1 MFKVLKDFVI
11 ALTIMA
17 VPSVAFSAEA
27 QFHGLKTGMNKKEV
41 IQYLQL
47 DKIVNHKKRESSVL
61 YRGKNDTQIMQQ
73 IIREGI
79 PQNYLE
85 KICQHKDFTNKRF
98 ANVFLDFTQ
107 DEILWRIAVSFYI
120 PNDTLIKIALKT
132 SIEKY
137 FSGHEIKEESNTSG
151 IVAMHYYV
159 VTMVDNK
166 ISNSAI
172 QKHIKSF
179 LKEM

>member
-1 MFKVLKDFVI
+1 MFKALKDFVI
-11 ALTIMA
+11 VLTIIA

-27 QFHGLKTGMNKKEV
+27 KFHGLKTGMNQKEV

-47 DKIVNHKKRESSVL
+47 DKIVNHHKREYPAL
-61 YRGKNDTQIMQQ
+61 YGGNETQIMYR
-73 IIREGI
+73 IIEEGI
-79 PQNYLE
+79 AQAHLE
-85 KICQHKDFTNKRF
+85 EVCKHKDFTNKKFSR
-98 ANVFLDFTQ
+98 VFLYFTQ

-120 PNDTLIKIALKT
+120 PNDTLEKIALKI

-137 FSGHEIKEESNTSG
+137 FSGHEIKEESVTSENWTK
-151 IVAMHYYV
+151 HYYV
-159 VTMVDNK
+159 VTMVDDK

-179 LKEM
+179 LKGM

>member
-1 MFKVLKDFVI
+1 MFKALKDFVI
-11 ALTIMA
+11 VLTIIA

-27 QFHGLKTGMNKKEV
+27 KFHGLKTGMNQKEV

-47 DKIVNHKKRESSVL
+47 DKIMNHYMRKYPSL
-61 YRGKNDTQIMQQ
+61 YRGDDDTQIMYQ
-73 IIREGI
+73 IVRGGI
-79 PQNYLE
+79 EQSDLE
-85 KICQHKDFTNKRF
+85 KVCKHKDFINKKFSR
-98 ANVFLDFTQ
+98 VFLYFTQ

-120 PNDTLIKIALKT
+120 PDDTLEKIALKI

-137 FSGHEIKEESNTSG
+137 FSGHEIKEESVTSEYG
-151 IVAMHYYV
+151 TNHYYV
-159 VTMVDNK
+159 VTMVDDK

-179 LKEM
+179 LKRM